1 MITINEKTNA
11 ALSKNKKIKLSN
23 VNEDQNQKKISIF
36 LEKNKINAST
46 PLKSQEP
53 AHDRKRKLDVFLN

>member
-1 MITINEKTNA
+1 MTTINEKTTA

-46 PLKSQEP
+46 PLKS
-53 AHDRKRKLDVFLN
+53 